1 MEMRITE
8 AENIQSKYKAML
20 ETLKQENYTKG
31 NQIRTMEETI
41 QSQKKET
48 KKLKLALGG
57 ALKARK
63 AARTKLAE
71 VILIHTKQ
79 LITHNS

>member
-41 QSQKKET
+41 QSQR
-48 KKLKLALGG
+48 KKL
-57 ALKARK
+57 R
-63 AARTKLAE
+63 
-71 VILIHTKQ
+71 
-79 LITHNS
+79 N